1 MLNKTVMKKK
11 SIYIFFILCGFQIN
25 FAQDFV
31 IQNQNKIMGAQNPSF
46 YAFGETSKAGVLYN
60 MSEINSQNKIESRFG
75 FANHYFE
82 DNEFSLA
89 LDVNSVQI
97 NNLGYSVTQANFY
110 YIYKAQLSYEWT
122 FNPSISV
129 GYGNS
134 QLNYNSLVFEDQ
146 INAMTGSIAGVTRD
160 PISVNNKV
168 NYVDIGAGA
177 VIRNDHNLF
186 FGLNIKHI
194 NRPETSFDSQAS
206 NKKDYLVSLQTGY
219 EYDLNPYA
227 QGMLPENSFLFLYNS
242 FTKQG
247 TKSRFDLFQE
257 AILGNVSIGL
267 NEHFNKYD
275 GFTVSQF
282 GTSLSVFIEQLEL
295 GVNYSMDV
303 GGQKLGGTSF
313 NTFEMYIIFDFS
325 PFKKNRRGNN
335 SRFYD
340 LN

>member
-1 MLNKTVMKKK
+1 MKTK
-11 SIYIFFILCGFQIN
+11 SIYLLLILCVFQIN
-25 FAQDFV
+25 FAQDFL

-60 MSEINSQNKIESRFG
+60 KEGFNDQNKIESRFG
-75 FANHYFE
+75 FANHYF
-82 DNEFSLA
+82 DGYDFSLA
-89 LDVNSVQI
+89 LDVNSIQI
-97 NNLGYSVTQANFY
+97 NNLGYSISQANIH
-110 YIYKAQLSYEWT
+110 YIYKAQLNYEWT

-146 INAMTGSIAGVTRD
+146 INAMTGTIAGVTRD
-160 PISVNNKV
+160 PISVDNKI

-186 FGLNIKHI
+186 FGLNMKHI
-194 NRPETSFDSQAS
+194 NRPETSFNSQAS
-206 NKKDYLVSLQTGY
+206 NKKDLLLSFQSGY
-219 EYDLNPYA
+219 EYDLNPYS
-227 QGMLPENSFLFLYNS
+227 QGILPENSYLFLYNS

-247 TKSRFDLFQE
+247 DKMRFDLYQE
-257 AILGNVSIGL
+257 AILGNISLGI
-267 NEHFNKYD
+267 NEHFNKYE
-275 GFTVSQF
+275 GFTVSQV
-282 GTSLSVFIEQLEL
+282 GTSLSLFIEEIEL
-295 GVNYSMDV
+295 GVNYSFDV
-303 GGQKLGGTSF
+303 GSQKLGGTSF
-313 NTFEMYIIFDFS
+313 NTFELYISFDFN